1 MLKML
6 SLAGYLGMMGGLLS
20 LLFLHALFSRSPI
33 VIGLQIV
40 ALLLF
45 LWSRITFGLRS
56 YHVGANPTKGG
67 LVTSGPYRFVRHP
80 IYATFCLFTA
90 AGAVAH
96 LSWKTGVALGL
107 IISSVLIRIFCEE
120 TLVKLDYP
128 EYQQYMSR
136 TWRMVPGLF

>member
-1 MLKML
+1 MRGGSRVPYPTLARTTSRADTHRNFFDIPQYAFDNSEGLRSRMLKML

-90 AGAVAH
+90 AGAC
-96 LSWKTGVALGL
+96 LLYTS
-107 IISSVLIRIFCEE
+107 
-120 TLVKLDYP
+120 D
-128 EYQQYMSR
+128 
-136 TWRMVPGLF
+136 